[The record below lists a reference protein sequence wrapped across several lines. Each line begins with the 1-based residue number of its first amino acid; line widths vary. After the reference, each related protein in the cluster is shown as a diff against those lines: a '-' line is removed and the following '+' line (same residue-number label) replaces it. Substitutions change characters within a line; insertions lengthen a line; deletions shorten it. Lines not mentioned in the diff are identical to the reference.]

1 MTSLRLPLALTTAA
15 LCCLAGVPS
24 ASARLGESREQCALR
39 YGQPVAEV
47 PALLATASGASYQKG
62 DIRIRIEFLEDKAS
76 FISFSKRGLRP
87 EERQTLLDL
96 NAGPLVWNPPGE
108 FLGRLCWTAHGNA
121 VQPARH
127 ASSYTAAET
136 TYLDL
141 ASDEWARS
149 MKSQQ
154 TVQFAIVPKAAE
166 STTPATPG
174 EPPVPLPP
182 PGSKLEGF

>member
-1 MTSLRLPLALTTAA
+1 MISIRFPLPLLAA
-15 LCCLAGVPS
+15 AFCYCCGAEF
-24 ASARLGESREQCALR
+24 ASARLGESREECTAR

-47 PALLATASGASYQKG
+47 PALLATATGTSYQKG
-62 DIRIRIEFLEDKAS
+62 DIRIRIEFVENKAT

-87 EERQTLLDL
+87 EERQTLLEL
-96 NAGPLVWNPPGE
+96 NAGPLVWNPPAE
-108 FLGRLCWTAHGNA
+108 FLGRLTWTAPGKSNN
-121 VQPARH
+121 PARH

-141 ASDEWARS
+141 ATDEWARA

-154 TVQFAIVPKAAE
+154 AVQFAIIPKPPAAANPSE
-166 STTPATPG
+166 PGPA
-174 EPPVPLPP
+174 PVTVPP